1 MENEIQRP
9 QDEQELKIGIIGLG
23 FVGKAVSTG
32 FSGPRCNKMII
43 DPKYNNNTL
52 KDLYDFKPQ
61 VTFICLPTPSKDDGS
76 IDATEVEKAVK
87 GLIAG
92 TQSFIV
98 IKSTCTPDVIKSLTK
113 LDSRIVFE
121 PEFLTE
127 ANAIGEF
134 MKPGLNVIGITE
146 PNAAQYLDGLYKMF
160 SRCHRSQAIQMSP
173 IEAATFKYACNT
185 FLAMKIIFANQLK
198 AVVDSY
204 GGDYNILSKLLP
216 ADQRLGPS
224 HWMVPGLDDK
234 EGFGGACFPKDLNA
248 WIHFAEEHGGDKGN
262 PTLLKQVAFINNQI
276 RKEYELSDREKEQ
289 NVNYGQAKEELK
301 DKSNG
306 SSKQK

>member
-98 IKSTCTPDVIKSLTK
+98 IIQRRRRAP
-113 LDSRIVFE
+113 
-121 PEFLTE
+121 FL
-127 ANAIGEF
+127 
-134 MKPGLNVIGITE
+134 V
-146 PNAAQYLDGLYKMF
+146 
-160 SRCHRSQAIQMSP
+160 
-173 IEAATFKYACNT
+173 
-185 FLAMKIIFANQLK
+185 
-198 AVVDSY
+198 
-204 GGDYNILSKLLP
+204 
-216 ADQRLGPS
+216 
-224 HWMVPGLDDK
+224 
-234 EGFGGACFPKDLNA
+234 
-248 WIHFAEEHGGDKGN
+248 
-262 PTLLKQVAFINNQI
+262 
-276 RKEYELSDREKEQ
+276 
-289 NVNYGQAKEELK
+289 
-301 DKSNG
+301 
-306 SSKQK
+306 